1 MVAFTAVA
9 DCLLIDAVHALLTT
23 VDVSAA
29 AISRIWRAFCLPAAY
44 APMPTAMNT

>member
-23 VDVSAA
+23 VDVSH